1 MLLGENMDNDGQQI
15 ILRANSLEKKQLYV
29 KAAELYLQAGEE
41 GKAAKAYETGC
52 AYDKAI
58 LLFKKMGK
66 KEDVARCEKKRDAAS
81 SGGSWLDLQSEFQKD
96 AGNPY

>member
-1 MLLGENMDNDGQQI
+1 MENEKQDL
-15 ILRANSLEKKQLYV
+15 ILRAAALEGKQLFV

-41 GKAAKAYETGC
+41 GRAAQAYEKGC

-58 LLFKKMGK
+58 ALFLKMGK
-66 KEDVARCEKKRDAAS
+66 KEDAARCGKMRDAAS
-81 SGGSWLDLQSEFQKD
+81 TGGSWMDMQADFQKD

>member
-1 MLLGENMDNDGQQI
+1 MEDEKQKFV
-15 ILRANSLEKKQLYV
+15 LRASALEKRQLFV

-41 GKAAKAYETGC
+41 GKAAGAYEAGC

-58 LLFKKMGK
+58 GLFKKMGK
-66 KEDVARCEKKRDAAS
+66 EKDIARCEKKRDAAS
-81 SGGSWLDLQSEFQKD
+81 TGGSWLDMQSEFQKD